1 MYLSCNIFFQDQDDV
16 MHKLSKYDNTLKINT
31 ELETKLKTVEL
42 ERNRLNSEISRV
54 RFYYCATYIPL

>member
-1 MYLSCNIFFQDQDDV
+1 

-54 RFYYCATYIPL
+54 RFYCYEV